1 MTKQEVNTL
10 LQVVR
15 ESLARAS
22 WLTTSEHH
30 LRMLHL
36 AVILDVAHHI
46 TTATAFRFAQWM
58 YSTATRRY
66 LSVFDQLSS
75 ELESALRTQ
84 AVTVIR
90 NFPSV
95 MGIPRVVKI
104 LLKEAIGDSS
114 EPELLVGMLRQM
126 LVFPLRYNFEGAADV
141 IDGLLEVN
149 ATRNHTPSEI
159 LVEIMHSLIDEQ
171 FVQDF
176 ATGFQPRHG
185 NGSVSYLRN
194 GRTVSRRMP
203 THRKD
208 ALLDEAFVRNTL
220 ALVPGFEWNDSL
232 LTSYTP
238 EAPKSPSKVISV
250 PKTWKKKRIVA
261 VEDVS
266 RMWCQQGVRAALVY
280 AIERSPVLHRHIDF
294 QRPEKNRELARYG
307 SLTRRFATIDLSSA
321 SDSVGYKFVASLL
334 KDTPLWPVLD
344 RLHTQQFLTEEHGV
358 TSSNIFATMGNA
370 ICFPVMTL
378 VLTAIVLEAA
388 RQCQI
393 PEQHLDFVVYGDDII
408 VPEVILTNVLRLLDQ
423 YGFAVNKD
431 KTFTGDSVFRE
442 SCGGEYVNGLDVT
455 PVRISRKFK
464 VLSLD
469 AGIDN
474 LFAIVDLANACRWT
488 LPTVRRLCLEALSIG
503 YQLHIPASLE
513 GETGVAS
520 VDPKQFMQAYPTGW
534 YDEYQYPYWV
544 VDWPRIRLRRFR
556 RDTPIALIEWLAT
569 AETDH
574 SRTTSTDGLEQPI
587 CTSTATGSGR
597 VSVRKWRYLLAPG
610 ILVHVKSR
618 RSE

>member
-1 MTKQEVNTL
+1 MTKQEVNNL

-22 WLTTSEHH
+22 GLTTSEHH

-46 TTATAFRFAQWM
+46 TTATAFRFSQWM
-58 YSTATRRY
+58 YSTDTRTY
-66 LSVFDQLSS
+66 LSVFDKLSS

-84 AVTVIR
+84 VITVIR
-90 NFPSV
+90 DFPSV
-95 MGIPRVVKI
+95 MGIPKVVRK

-114 EPELLVGMLRQM
+114 EPELLVGMLRQ
-126 LVFPLRYNFEGAADV
+126 LFVFPLRYNFEGAADV
-141 IDGLLEVN
+141 IDSLLEVN
-149 ATRNHTPSEI
+149 ATRNHQPSDELI
-159 LVEIMHSLIDEQ
+159 EIMRELIDDD
-171 FVQDF
+171 FVSNF

-185 NGSVSYLRN
+185 NGSVSYIRK
-194 GRTVSRRMP
+194 GRTVSGRMP
-203 THRKD
+203 AHRKD
-208 ALLDEAFVRNTL
+208 ALLDTAFIRNTL
-220 ALVPGFEWNDSL
+220 ALVPGLEWNGSL
-232 LTSYTP
+232 FSSYTP

-266 RMWCQQGVRAALVY
+266 RMWCQQGVRAALVH
-280 AIERSPVLHRHIDF
+280 AIEKSPVLHRHIDF
-294 QRPEKNRELARYG
+294 QRPEKNRDLARYG

-321 SDSVGYKFVASLL
+321 SDSVGYRFVASLL
-334 KDTPLWPVLD
+334 RDTPLWPVLD

-393 PEQHLDFVVYGDDII
+393 PEPHLDFVVYGDDII
-408 VPEVILTNVLRLLDQ
+408 VPEVILPNVLRLLER
-423 YGFAVNKD
+423 YGFVVNKD

-455 PVRISRKFK
+455 PIRISRKFQE
-464 VLSLD
+464 LSLD

-474 LFAIVDLANACRWT
+474 LFAIVDLANSCRWA
-488 LPTVRRLCLEALSIG
+488 LPTVRRLCLETLSMG
-503 YQLHIPASLE
+503 YQLHIPASPD
-513 GETGVAS
+513 GATGVAS

-534 YDEYQYPYWV
+534 YDEYQYPYWE
-544 VDWPRIRLRRFR
+544 VDWPDRK
-556 RDTPIALIEWLAT
+556 
-569 AETDH
+569 
-574 SRTTSTDGLEQPI
+574 
-587 CTSTATGSGR
+587 
-597 VSVRKWRYLLAPG
+597 SV
-610 ILVHVKSR
+610 V
-618 RSE
+618 